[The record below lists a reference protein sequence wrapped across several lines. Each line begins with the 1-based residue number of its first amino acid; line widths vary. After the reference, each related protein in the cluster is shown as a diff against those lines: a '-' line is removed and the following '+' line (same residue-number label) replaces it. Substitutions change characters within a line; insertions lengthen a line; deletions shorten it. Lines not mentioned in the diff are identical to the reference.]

1 MRPCRNHPHV
11 EALPRRRLCQ
21 ACRTA
26 QINGRAFPVNVDR
39 PAEPAINET
48 IHPARP
54 VAWHTD
60 LTELR
65 RALPP
70 GTCVG
75 LGPRGVAIDLI
86 GERHVFATYEAAL
99 EFATDPTRTWPA
111 EPPRGLDVAP
121 AHVGTRR

>member
-1 MRPCRNHPHV
+1 MAHCRNHATEP
-11 EALPRRRLCQ
+11 ALPGRRLCQ

-26 QINGRAFPVNVDR
+26 QINGRAFPLAVAADR
-39 PAEPAINET
+39 STSDPA

-75 LGPRGVAIDLI
+75 LGPRGVVIDLI
-86 GERHVFATYEAAL
+86 GERHVFKSIDDAL
-99 EFATDPTRTWPA
+99 EFATDPARAWVV
-111 EPPRGLDVAP
+111 EPPRGLEAAP
-121 AHVGTRR
+121 RATGTRR